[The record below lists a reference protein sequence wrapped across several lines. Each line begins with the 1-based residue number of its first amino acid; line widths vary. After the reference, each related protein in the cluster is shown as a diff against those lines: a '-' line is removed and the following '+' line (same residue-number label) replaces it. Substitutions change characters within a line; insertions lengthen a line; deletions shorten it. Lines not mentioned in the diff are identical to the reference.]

1 LSAVYFPGTDGE
13 SLVMAAATHELT
25 DTFETEPRYERDA
38 PEGSRS
44 AVVWDAFDQD
54 EPLVLEDS
62 RVSEVLTEE
71 SPARSVIIY
80 PLGEYGVLI
89 ASSPEPYAFDDTDE
103 ALVEILATSLRA
115 SLDRVERESRL
126 REQNERLDEFASIL
140 SHDLRNPLNIAE
152 GHLELAREADDP
164 TPNHDAI
171 GRSLDRIGTLVEDM
185 LTLAR
190 EGKAGIETQHV
201 NLAEFAS
208 SCWMGVKTGD
218 AELRVEL
225 DGAVAIDESRLRQLF
240 ENLFRNAVEHAVPD
254 DSTEWLQVTVG
265 SLGEGDG
272 FFVAD
277 NGVGIPES
285 DRERVLS
292 AGYST
297 GSGGTGL
304 GLSIVSEVA
313 RAHGWS
319 VSVTEGQDGGAR
331 FEFRGVVWA

>member
-1 LSAVYFPGTDGE
+1 
-13 SLVMAAATHELT
+13 
-25 DTFETEPRYERDA
+25 
-38 PEGSRS
+38 
-44 AVVWDAFDQD
+44 
-54 EPLVLEDS
+54 
-62 RVSEVLTEE
+62 
-71 SPARSVIIY
+71 
-80 PLGEYGVLI
+80 
-89 ASSPEPYAFDDTDE
+89 
-103 ALVEILATSLRA
+103 
-115 SLDRVERESRL
+115 
-126 REQNERLDEFASIL
+126 
-140 SHDLRNPLNIAE
+140 
-152 GHLELAREADDP
+152 
-164 TPNHDAI
+164 
-171 GRSLDRIGTLVEDM
+171 
-185 LTLAR
+185 
-190 EGKAGIETQHV
+190 
-201 NLAEFAS
+201 
-208 SCWMGVKTGD
+208 MGVKTGD